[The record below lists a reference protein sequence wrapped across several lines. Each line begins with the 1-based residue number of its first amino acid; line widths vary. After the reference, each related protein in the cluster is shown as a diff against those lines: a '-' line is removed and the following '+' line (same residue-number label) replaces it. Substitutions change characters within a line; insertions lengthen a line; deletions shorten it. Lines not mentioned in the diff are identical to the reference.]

1 MKWVWTWGG
10 KSVGYLDGDDLWT
23 QEGKHVGKLSGEEIY
38 APDGKYLGE
47 VKSDNRLITNRA
59 KSGWRRSNFSPYGR
73 RVGHVP
79 HVNYVGYVMYAG
91 YEDFPL
97 PDSF

>member
-10 KSVGYLDGDDLWT
+10 KSFGYLDGDDLWT
-23 QEGKHVGKLSGEEIY
+23 SSGKHVGRRRGDEIY

-47 VKSDNRLITNRA
+47 VMSDNRLIASRA
-59 KSGWRRSNFSPYGR
+59 KSGWRGPTFSPYGR
-73 RVGHVP
+73 RVGSVP
-79 HVNYVGYVMYAG
+79 YAPYVGNVMYVG
-91 YEDFPL
+91 YEDFPP